1 MPAITSIGQSVPLS
15 GISNADYPASGTTLY
30 DSRFEN
36 VRWKVDDHTT
46 IIFNLLS
53 VVLLSDIRNGL
64 DFYYQFKVVSNPI
77 LYRPEP
83 RPIRRP
89 SLAFPFTWLA
99 GYDTRILFADYYS
112 DTTYGTLPPTSF
124 LYGLPPDLSSLEG
137 PPGNAF
143 TFFFDELPTG
153 GSTHLFFVGTDGI
166 TFGPDNGSMPLCTP
180 STLPGPVTVPIDHGP
195 PPHLL

>member
-1 MPAITSIGQSVPLS
+1 MPAITSIGQSVALT
-15 GISNADYPASGTTLY
+15 GISNPDYPASGTPLY
-30 DSRFEN
+30 DQRFEN
-36 VRWKVDDHTT
+36 VHWKVNDELT
-46 IIFNLLS
+46 IVLNMLS
-53 VVLLSDIRNGL
+53 VVLRSDVRNAL
-64 DFYYQFKVVSNPI
+64 TFYYQFNVVSNPI

-166 TFGPDNGSMPLCTP
+166 TFGRDNGSMPLCTP
-180 STLPGPVTVPIDHGP
+180 STLPGPITVPIDHGP

>member
-53 VVLLSDIRNGL
+53 VVLLSDIHNGL

-99 GYDTRILFADYYS
+99 GYDTRILFAPARAVVGRRACRRRLCA
-112 DTTYGTLPPTSF
+112 TGACQVE
-124 LYGLPPDLSSLEG
+124 LSAAAVS
-137 PPGNAF
+137 PR
-143 TFFFDELPTG
+143 G
-153 GSTHLFFVGTDGI
+153 GRWRGAAGDAQGRR
-166 TFGPDNGSMPLCTP
+166 G
-180 STLPGPVTVPIDHGP
+180 
-195 PPHLL
+195 